1 MSKFSSSA
9 SYSFSSSSSST
20 NQNGERTTTGQQTSR
35 QKVTDDNG
43 NTTVRSTNQTLGEPA
58 VESTRQFD
66 SGGRELVGDGNGA
79 AASRRIGDVGDEQQA
94 RNDREYEERMEE
106 E

>member
-1 MSKFSSSA
+1 MSSSFSSSA
-9 SYSFSSSSSST
+9 SYSYSSSSSST
-20 NQNGERTTTGQQTSR
+20 NQNGERTVTGQQTAHQR
-35 QKVTDDNG
+35 VTDDSG
-43 NTTVRSTNQTLGEPA
+43 NTYVRSVNQNLGEPA

-66 SGGRELVGDGNGA
+66 STGRELVGNGNA
-79 AASRRIGDVGDEQQA
+79 AGDDRRIEDVSEQQA